1 VTADYVTLED
11 GTGMVHTAPGHGS
24 DDYYTGLKHG
34 LEIACP
40 VLEDGTF
47 DDSAPEFIQGLN
59 VWAAN
64 PKVIDYLAGEGTL
77 VHAEKITH
85 SYPHDWR
92 SKGPVIFRATEQWFV
107 GVDKP
112 LAHGDGRTLRELALE
127 VCDKPADELGGV
139 KFVPEWGRNRL
150 RGMLENRPDWCISRQ
165 RSWGLPIPVFYNAQ
179 DRPLL
184 TPASV
189 RAVAKTVAAQG
200 SDCWFTLSAADLLGD
215 YDPAEDDALE
225 NPQAFDVST
234 LTKGEDIFDVW
245 FESGSSWAAVA
256 LHRDLVKELP
266 VDMYLEGSD
275 QHRGWFQLSLL
286 PALGAT
292 ATPPFKVLLTHGF
305 IVDAEGKKMSKSLG
319 NAVDV
324 QEQLEKR
331 GADILRVWVA
341 SQDYQDDDR
350 CSEELIAQCEDTY
363 RKIRNTLRFCMG
375 SIGDYEPGKHAAE
388 PTEHSVD
395 LWMKMQTHRLI
406 RDVREAYNRYEFHR
420 ASRLLYQFCAVDA
433 SAVYLSA
440 VKDRLYCEHPDSPRR
455 RATQGVIR
463 EMLIAL
469 VKLLAPIIPHTAE
482 EAWGEIPHR
491 EDDWPESVHL
501 AMLPEYDEEM
511 VEVAEDVAP
520 VNPDLGTFTTD
531 QLTAGPAWVWER
543 LLDIRG
549 EALVKLEAL
558 RNAGVKNP
566 MDAEVVFKTPV
577 EKPGLHEF
585 LHVYLGE
592 LEDLLGVGHAR
603 LEEGPAD
610 DGQLIGIEVRDTRG
624 VYEKCQRSWK
634 RRPDVGSDPDYP
646 DLSARDAKVVRQ
658 LQGSA

>member
-1 VTADYVTLED
+1 
-11 GTGMVHTAPGHGS
+11 G
-24 DDYYTGLKHG
+24 
-34 LEIACP
+34 C
-40 VLEDGTF
+40 
-47 DDSAPEFIQGLN
+47 
-59 VWAAN
+59 VWDAN
-64 PKVIDYLAGEGTL
+64 AKVIEYLAGENTL
-77 VHAEKITH
+77 VHRTTITH

-107 GVDKP
+107 AVDKP
-112 LAHGDGRTLRELALE
+112 LAHGDGRTLRQLALD
-127 VCDKPADELGGV
+127 VCDKPADDLGGV
-139 KFVPEWGRNRL
+139 KFVPHWGRNRL
-150 RGMLENRPDWCISRQ
+150 RSMLENRPDWCISRQ
-165 RSWGLPIPVFYNAQ
+165 RSWGLPIPVFYNAAGE
-179 DRPLL
+179 PLL

-189 RAVAKTVAAQG
+189 RAVATTVAANG
-200 SDCWFTLSAADLLGD
+200 SDCWFTLSPADLLGD
-215 YDPAEDDALE
+215 YDPADDEDLDASE
-225 NPQAFDVST
+225 RFTADG
-234 LTKGEDIFDVW
+234 LTKGQDIFDVW

-256 LHRDLVKELP
+256 LRRNLVKELP

-324 QEQLEKR
+324 QEQLAKR
-331 GADILRVWVA
+331 GADVLRVWVA

-350 CSEELIAQCEDTY
+350 CSEDLIAQCEDTY

-375 SIGDYEPGKHAAE
+375 SIGDYEPAVNAAE
-388 PTEHSVD
+388 PAEHSVD
-395 LWMKMQTHRLI
+395 LWMRMQTHRMI
-406 RDVREAYNRYEFHR
+406 RGVREAYDRYEFHR

-440 VKDRLYCEHPDSPRR
+440 VKDRLYCEAPDSPRR

-463 EMLIAL
+463 ELLVAL

-482 EAWGEIPHR
+482 EAWEHIPHR
-491 EDDWPESVHL
+491 NADWPDSVHL
-501 AMLPEYDEEM
+501 AALPEYDEDM
-511 VEVAEDVAP
+511 VEAAENVEP
-520 VNPDLGTFTTD
+520 INPDLGMFSSDELTT
-531 QLTAGPAWVWER
+531 GPAWVWER

-566 MDAEVVFKTPV
+566 LDAEVVFKVPAD
-577 EKPGLHEF
+577 KPGLHEF

-592 LEDLLGVGHAR
+592 LEDLLGVGHVR
-603 LEEGPAD
+603 LEEGEAE
-610 DGQLIGIEVRDTRG
+610 DGQLVGIAALDTRG

-634 RRPDVGSDPDYP
+634 RRPDVGSDADYP
-646 DLSARDAKVVRQ
+646 DLSARDARVVRQ
-658 LQGSA
+658 LQAAS